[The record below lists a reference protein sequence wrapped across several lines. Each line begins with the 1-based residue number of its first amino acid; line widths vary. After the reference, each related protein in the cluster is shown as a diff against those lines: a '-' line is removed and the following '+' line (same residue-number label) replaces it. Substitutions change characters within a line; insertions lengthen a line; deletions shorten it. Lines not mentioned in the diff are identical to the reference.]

1 MNPESKNDTNKQLET
16 NISKDI
22 LIKELVDWCKNNNR
36 ITFVTDQICEDGR
49 ICLNLTIGK
58 GQEFLIICPLN
69 YPNYDDNFFVE
80 AVPKLQLWCNEL
92 NEFILDSDEVL
103 SLTHVL
109 NKADS
114 SYYHKSSSLL
124 DSLSSDSD
132 QDYEEEDMD
141 SDIDYFEIDVCQ
153 MKRKWQKKEIELRS
167 QNGQTTSSDMCIGV
181 LKNNSVQVFS
191 NSAASGILMN
201 ELIAIL
207 KEKDNTGVTVHPIND
222 NIYQWSVKFS
232 KFDPESAL
240 HRDLQELKKKHGYDY
255 IELQL
260 EFTMDLYPFYPPV
273 AKVVRPRLDGDMML
287 QVANM
292 EVLKLSHW
300 NPARSMQSILH
311 EIKEYVNTWE
321 RVDTHS
327 PKSCPLQYPQGAYSN
342 IENHLL
348 WLGCVSEMPSRA
360 RAVSSP
366 QRSKADSSDVN
377 NAKQSDSKISPF
389 VNTSGLQDN
398 NYLTGWLNSP
408 EKPFPNDVS
417 SDKLSC
423 GVTYDHEQSSN
434 SSWNI
439 HKYLAAQREKDK
451 QVVTVLQKILE
462 ELQTERHSSSHDAS
476 DKKASII
483 LSSNNSTQQVIGNK
497 ADSVGLDSAHSSA
510 SNGHAEHNCLVGN
523 LPDGVFEI
531 LKASSLVPFLESKLH
546 ADSFLEITQH
556 AQLYKCVINLINEIS
571 CWPQLVP
578 LLWTLPNQV
587 QSLYTLSCRLCSLAQ
602 DILNKV
608 GKTVANGNVSKID
621 NTLNAAA
628 GENSTEKLAQSLC
641 DMSERVRMCL
651 VQYRT
656 PSLSELE
663 GLEPV
668 ASTQQGHSQACFQK
682 YTAALKDMQSLM
694 CDVNGEYTSA
704 VIL

>member
-1 MNPESKNDTNKQLET
+1 
-16 NISKDI
+16 
-22 LIKELVDWCKNNNR
+22 
-36 ITFVTDQICEDGR
+36 
-49 ICLNLTIGK
+49 
-58 GQEFLIICPLN
+58 
-69 YPNYDDNFFVE
+69 
-80 AVPKLQLWCNEL
+80 
-92 NEFILDSDEVL
+92 
-103 SLTHVL
+103 
-109 NKADS
+109 
-114 SYYHKSSSLL
+114 
-124 DSLSSDSD
+124 
-132 QDYEEEDMD
+132 
-141 SDIDYFEIDVCQ
+141 
-153 MKRKWQKKEIELRS
+153 
-167 QNGQTTSSDMCIGV
+167 
-181 LKNNSVQVFS
+181 
-191 NSAASGILMN
+191 MN

-240 HRDLQELKKKHGYDY
+240 HHDLQELKMKYGYDY

-273 AKVVRPRLDGDMML
+273 AKVVRPRLEGDVML

-292 EVLKLSHW
+292 EVLKLSQW

-311 EIKEYVNTWE
+311 EIKEYVNIWE
-321 RVDTHS
+321 RVDMLS
-327 PKSCPLQYPQGAYSN
+327 PKNCPLQYPQGAYSN

-389 VNTSGLQDN
+389 VNTSEFQDN
-398 NYLTGWLNSP
+398 NSLTVWLNSP
-408 EKPFPNDVS
+408 EKTFPNDVS
-417 SDKLSC
+417 SDQLSC
-423 GVTYDHEQSSN
+423 GVTYGHGQSSN

-462 ELQTERHSSSHDAS
+462 ELQTERHSSSHAAI

-483 LSSNNSTQQVIGNK
+483 LSSHNSTQQVIGNK

-510 SNGHAEHNCLVGN
+510 SNGHTEHNCLVGN

-556 AQLYKCVINLINEIS
+556 AQVYKCVINLINEIS

-602 DILNKV
+602 DVLNKA

-641 DMSERVRMCL
+641 DMNERVRVCL
-651 VQYRT
+651 VQCRT
-656 PSLSELE
+656 PSLSEPE
-663 GLEPV
+663 GLEPL
-668 ASTQQGHSQACFQK
+668 ASTQQGHSHACFQK

-694 CDVNGEYTSA
+694 CDVNGDMKCSLNGYDVKLSTP
-704 VIL
+704 